1 MKTINER
8 VAERTMILVRHG
20 ETDWNREE
28 RFQGQLDIRLNEA
41 GRSQAEML
49 KRELAKFDFDA
60 VYSSPLLRALETA
73 QIIARD
79 IPVQCDP
86 RLTEIHHGS
95 WQGKTKRDIAERW
108 PEDWNRWNTE
118 PQRFTPT
125 GGESAEEVR
134 MRVEDFLR
142 TLQGNTILCVSH
154 GVVVQTFLSIVVGGR
169 YLDHSSYV
177 PANGSIHVLKLDGKS

>member
-1 MKTINER
+1 MNER
-8 VAERTMILVRHG
+8 IQTMILVRHG

-28 RFQGQLDIRLNEA
+28 RFQGQLDIKLNEA

-60 VYSSPLLRALETA
+60 VYSSPLRRALETA

-79 IPVQCDP
+79 IPVRCDP

-95 WQGKTKRDIAERW
+95 WQGKTKRDIAEQW
-108 PEDWNRWNTE
+108 PDEWNRSNTE
-118 PQRFTPT
+118 PQLFTPP
-125 GGESAEEVR
+125 GGESAADVR
-134 MRVEDFLR
+134 ARVENFLQ
-142 TLQGNTILCVSH
+142 TIQGKTILCVSH
-154 GVVVQTFLSIVVGGR
+154 GVVIQTFLSIVSGGR

-177 PANGSIHVLKLDGKS
+177 PANGSIHVLKLNRKS